1 MSFSRKLQSFLDE
14 NHIKY
19 ITVAHSRAFTA
30 QEIASS
36 MHIPGKELAKT
47 VIVKLDG
54 KFAMVVLPA
63 SFKVDFEALKSATGA
78 AKVELATEMD
88 FQNLFP
94 DCETGAMPP
103 FGNLY
108 DIPVYVSKE
117 LTADEEIVFNACTH
131 TDTIRMHYKDYE
143 QLVKPIVIQIAKH
156 LI

>member
-1 MSFSRKLQSFLDE
+1 MSISPKLQSFLDE

-19 ITVAHSRAFTA
+19 IMITHSRAFTA
-30 QEIASS
+30 QEIAAR
-36 MHIPGKELAKT
+36 MHVPGKELAKT

-63 SFKVDFEALKSATGA
+63 SYKVDFEALKTATGA
-78 AKVELATEMD
+78 RKVELATEWE

-108 DIPVYVSKE
+108 NLPVYVSRE
-117 LTADEEIVFNACTH
+117 LTEDEEIVFNACTH
-131 TDTIRMHYKDYE
+131 TDTIRMRYKDYE
-143 QLVKPIVIQIAKH
+143 QLVKPNIIEAAKH
-156 LI
+156 LV